1 MKDLK
6 RKLAVLLT
14 LCLVLTGTVPAYAE
28 EMTVP
33 EAAVYTKIF

>member
-14 LCLVLTGTVPAYAE
+14 LCLVLTG
-28 EMTVP
+28 
-33 EAAVYTKIF
+33 AAVLTNIIFSVSIYNIH